1 MKSIFSACQHSE
13 HCKLAELDLEQT
25 GLGPEAATD
34 LGAALR
40 SERCQ
45 LTHISLN
52 RNDPGIGDQG
62 SKSIAA
68 ALKSQQHS
76 SSLLQLNLCRNDI
89 GVSGAVSISEVVGI
103 ENSRLQRI
111 WLLGNPF
118 ADTPEGAQM
127 VASGF
132 YGEIK
137 LRYKESPLRELAGV
151 DLWKGMVG
159 VSKALS
165 NRDMLLVL
173 SGKKVIK
180 TGKENHAKE
189 PENASG
195 GKENGAATLTGSGN

>member
-1 MKSIFSACQHSE
+1 MQ
-13 HCKLAELDLEQT
+13 
-25 GLGPEAATD
+25 
-34 LGAALR
+34 LR
-40 SERCQ
+40 NERCQ

-137 LRYKESPLRELAGV
+137 LRNKESPLRELAGV
-151 DLWKGMVG
+151 DLWKGMG
-159 VSKALS
+159 VSAEQW
-165 NRDMLLVL
+165 DMLGARKE
-173 SGKKVIK
+173 SDQDREGEPREGAGKCKWWQRK
-180 TGKENHAKE
+180 R
-189 PENASG
+189 
-195 GKENGAATLTGSGN
+195 AATLTGSGN